1 MSATGVRGPGG
12 PARSGLIPYALAALL
27 AVALAIRVAVVGM
40 DGHTGDVLV
49 IHGWAERLAEVGPWG
64 FYAGSG
70 SVYPALLYL
79 YWPMGLLLDGEAL
92 DLAIKGS
99 SIPFDLALGVLLFA
113 IVRGMAGP
121 WRGVGAAALY
131 LLNPGVLIAGPMWG
145 QVDAA
150 GTLAFIAALVA
161 LARPRYALAGAL
173 AVLAGLIKPQFGF
186 VILPVLVV
194 ALREWRAQG
203 RLAPL
208 RRAAL
213 GGLATYV
220 ALTVPLLLN
229 PIRYVSE
236 LYHITALKPFASVS
250 APNPWALIVGYR
262 VPDGWLALVGL
273 GLLVVGLT
281 AALLPLRRGRDL
293 WTLLAVGV
301 LIVFAFYLL
310 PTRVHE
316 RYLFPA
322 LALLAPFAA
331 VSLWSLAAYVALSLA
346 FVASLL
352 SSLTI
357 SMPSFRALPIAEVLN
372 TPASLWAQGLTLGG
386 AALACVWLVLRSKGF
401 KPLPP

>member
-1 MSATGVRGPGG
+1 
-12 PARSGLIPYALAALL
+12 
-27 AVALAIRVAVVGM
+27 VALAIRVAVVGM
-40 DGHTGDVLV
+40 DGHAGDVLV
-49 IHGWAERLAEVGPWG
+49 IHRWAERLAEVGPWG

-92 DLAIKGS
+92 DMAIKGS
-99 SIPFDLALGVLLFA
+99 SIPFDLALGVLLYA

-121 WRGVGAAALY
+121 WRGVGAAAVY

-161 LARPRYALAGAL
+161 LARPRYALAGIL
-173 AVLAGLIKPQFGF
+173 AALAGLIKPQFGF
-186 VILPVLVV
+186 VILPIMAV
-194 ALREWRAQG
+194 AFRDWQAQG
-203 RLAPL
+203 RPAPL

-220 ALTVPLLLN
+220 AVTVPLLLN

-236 LYHITALKPFASVS
+236 VYHITALKPFASVS
-250 APNPWALIVGYR
+250 APNPWALFVGYR
-262 VPDGWLALVGL
+262 VPDDALAMVGA
-273 GLLVVGLT
+273 GLLVIGLA
-281 AALLPLRRGRDL
+281 AALLPLRRERDL
-293 WTLLAVGV
+293 WTLLGVGV
-301 LIVFAFYLL
+301 LIVFAFYFL

-331 VSLWSLAAYVALSLA
+331 VSLWSLAAYMALSLA
-346 FVASLL
+346 FAASLL
-352 SSLTI
+352 SSLAV
-357 SMPSFRALPIAEVLN
+357 SMSSFRALPIADLLLS
-372 TPASLWAQGLTLGG
+372 PASLWVQGLTLGA
-386 AALACVWLVLRSKGF
+386 AALALIWLVLRRSEGSEWVDLRKS
-401 KPLPP
+401 PPTDP